1 MALQSVYYD
10 TLLPEEV
17 VSLMEKDL
25 KVFDDNLEDSR
36 VGGGGQ
42 GGVLEENIR
51 NAKNTW
57 IPDQHWTA
65 GFIWHYVMKAN
76 RENFLYDITNIQ
88 GSSMQ
93 YTVYGEGQFY
103 NWHQDLGICGFYKP
117 DVLPGQCDPQQNAE
131 DFIARE
137 TEHIRKLSFSL
148 QLSNG
153 DEYEGGQFQLLD
165 EGGRMYTA
173 PKKRGTLIL
182 FDARASHRV
191 RKVKNGTRKSI
202 VGWIVGPRWK

>member
-1 MALQSVYYD
+1 MVKSVYYD

-17 VSLMEKDL
+17 VSFMEKDL

-42 GGVLEENIR
+42 GGVLEENVR

-57 IPDQHWTA
+57 IPDNHWSA

-88 GSSMQ
+88 GSTMQ

-103 NWHQDLGICGFYKP
+103 NLHQDLGISGFYKP
-117 DVLPGQCDPQQNAE
+117 NVLPGQCGPE
-131 DFIARE
+131 E
-137 TEHIRKLSFSL
+137 KHKTLSPEKQRRFVSCHSL
-148 QLSNG
+148 FNSLMVMSMRVDSSN
-153 DEYEGGQFQLLD
+153 F
-165 EGGRMYTA
+165 
-173 PKKRGTLIL
+173 
-182 FDARASHRV
+182 
-191 RKVKNGTRKSI
+191 
-202 VGWIVGPRWK
+202 